1 MKKYLFI
8 IAALFM
14 IGTATTQV
22 ALKSKKYRNKNKE
35 HFTIK
40 DRVVYYDDK
49 PLAKYQAK
57 TYSLDDDKL
66 VEEYNMLLL
75 DNQLSNKQL
84 IGDLI
89 DYVSDR
95 HSGAEVEVEID
106 ANGSVFEL

>member
-1 MKKYLFI
+1 MKKYLFV
-8 IAALFM
+8 IASLLL
-14 IGTATTQV
+14 IGTATTQG
-22 ALKSKKYRNKNKE
+22 LKNKKYRNKNKE

-40 DRVVYYDDK
+40 DRVVYYDEK

-57 TYSLDDDKL
+57 TYSLDNNEL

-75 DNQLSNKQL
+75 DNQITNKQL

-89 DYVSDR
+89 DYISDR

>member
-22 ALKSKKYRNKNKE
+22 ALKNKKYRNKNKE

>member
-1 MKKYLFI
+1 MKKYLFV
-8 IAALFM
+8 IASLLL

-22 ALKSKKYRNKNKE
+22 LKNKKYRNKNKE

-40 DRVVYYDDK
+40 DRVVYYDEK

-57 TYSLDDDKL
+57 TYSLDNNEL

-75 DNQLSNKQL
+75 DNQITNKQL